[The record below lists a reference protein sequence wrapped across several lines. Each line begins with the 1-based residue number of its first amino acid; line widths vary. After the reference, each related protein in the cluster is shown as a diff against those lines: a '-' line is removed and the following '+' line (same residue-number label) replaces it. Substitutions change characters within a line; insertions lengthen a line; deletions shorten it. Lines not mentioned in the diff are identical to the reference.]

1 MIIYIGSDHKG
12 FDLKDKLKTHLSITK
27 SVDVVDIGTD
37 SKESCDY
44 PVVVEKISKLLGG
57 QDIGVLICNSG
68 IGMSIAANRFKH
80 IRAALCYNQ
89 ELAKLSRAHNNANVL
104 VLGAGFIE
112 VSEAIS
118 CLEVFLDTSFEGGR
132 HLNRLELIK
141 KLR

>member
-27 SVDVVDIGTD
+27 SVDVGDIGTD

-112 VSEAIS
+112 ISEAIS